1 MKRVIKSSE
10 DIFGM
15 ANLNPQKAGLGDI
28 EIWADHGGIQ
38 RRVPHRDTPR
48 VKMQKGDLSI
58 SVSIS
63 DQPKVLARNKRVN
76 LNKLSGFQPGIDYVA
91 RNYDIFLKHYYDT
104 TFSFDDEALFQAL
117 RDRGEY
123 K

>member
-1 MKRVIKSSE
+1 MKRIIKCSE
-10 DIFGM
+10 DIFWM

-38 RRVPHRDTPR
+38 RRVSHRDTPR
-48 VKMQKGDLSI
+48 VKKQKGDLSI

-63 DQPKVLARNKRVN
+63 DQPKVLARNKRVKH
-76 LNKLSGFQPGIDYVA
+76 NKLSGFQPGIDYVA
-91 RNYDIFLKHYYDT
+91 RNYDIFLKHYNDT